1 MNLLNS
7 KSILDCEEYEEE
19 IHNQEINNFLELLM
33 QKDNYDCA
41 VLIKSFDEAHKNE
54 EPIIKSC
61 KLYDCQEMLEYVDIK
76 NGVDV
81 ANVDGYFTFITYGQC
96 YSLNGIQCMVTQG
109 IQIRPYDEKR
119 EFITLKQMA

>member
-1 MNLLNS
+1 MKLLNS
-7 KSILDCEEYEEE
+7 KSILDCDENEEE
-19 IHNQEINNFLELLM
+19 IHNQETNTFLELLTLN
-33 QKDNYDCA
+33 DNYDCA

-61 KLYDCQEMLEYVDIK
+61 KLYGCQEMLEYVDIK

-81 ANVDGYFTFITYGQC
+81 ANVDGYFTFIAYGQC
-96 YSLNGIQCMVTQG
+96 SSLNDVKHMVTQG

-119 EFITLKQMA
+119 EFITLKQLA